1 MSKLEKYSSYKDSGV
16 EWLGEIPEEWEI
28 QKVKNIFNFSKGL
41 TITKDNLQE
50 EGIYCVNYGEI
61 HSKYGFEINPA
72 IHALKCVDESY
83 LKSDL
88 KSLLNFGDFVF
99 ADTSEDIEGSGN
111 FTHLNSNIKTFA
123 GYHTVICRSKNST
136 NVRFFAYLFDSI
148 TYRLQIRKR
157 VKGVKVYSITQG
169 ILKDTILW
177 IPPKEEQTLIASFL
191 DEKTTQIDEA
201 ISQKEKL
208 IELLKERKQIVIND
222 AVTKGLDKDVEFVDS
237 GVEWIGEIPKHWE
250 VVRSK
255 RLFQQRKDRARKGDK
270 QLTASQKYGV
280 IYQDKYMELEGRRV
294 TQVEYN
300 HEILKRAE
308 AGDFLIS
315 MRSFQGGIE
324 YCRETGSVSSA
335 YVALI
340 PIKHIVPE
348 YFKHLLKSQKYIT
361 ALSST
366 SNLVR
371 DGQAL
376 RFENFSMVDLLIVPN
391 KEQLQI
397 AKHIDDQT
405 TKIDKAIELQQSY
418 IAKLKEYKASLIDSV
433 VTGKVRVI

>member
-1 MSKLEKYSSYKDSGV
+1 MNRLKRYENYKDSGV
-16 EWLGEIPEEWEI
+16 EWLGEIPEHWEVQRLRTLGVFSASGI
-28 QKVKNIFNFSKGL
+28 DKYINKNETIVKI
-41 TITKDNLQE
+41 I
-50 EGIYCVNYGEI
+50 
-61 HSKYGFEINPA
+61 
-72 IHALKCVDESY
+72 
-83 LKSDL
+83 
-88 KSLLNFGDFVF
+88 
-99 ADTSEDIEGSGN
+99 N
-111 FTHLNSNIKTFA
+111 FTDVYSNIKRVLNNTIDFMEVTTPENNRKKHLVKKGDLIFLPSSETYEDLGLSA
-123 GYHTVICRSKNST
+123 LVDEELDNTSFSYHVI
-136 NVRFFAYLFDSI
+136 
-148 TYRLQIRKR
+148 RLQFKKDIEHSFRKYLTNNNF
-157 VKGVKVYSITQG
+157 VSNQFSSYGKGTTRKIIGRNVFNNIKIV
-169 ILKDTILW
+169 L
-177 IPPKEEQTLIASFL
+177 PPKEEQIKIASFL
-191 DEKTTQIDEA
+191 DEKTSQIDEV

-222 AVTKGLDKDVEFVDS
+222 TVTKGLDKDVEFVDS
-237 GVEWIGEIPKHWE
+237 GVEWIGKIPKHWE

-308 AGDFLIS
+308 TGDFLIS

-324 YCRETGSVSSA
+324 YCRDTGSVSSA

-340 PIKHIVPE
+340 PIKHVVPE
-348 YFKHLLKSQKYIT
+348 YFKYLFKSQKYIT

-376 RFENFSMVDLLIVPN
+376 RFENFSMVDLLIIPN
-391 KEQLQI
+391 KEQVEI
-397 AKHIDDQT
+397 AKYIDEQIE
-405 TKIDKAIELQQSY
+405 KIDTSIELQQNY
-418 IAKLKEYKASLIDSV
+418 ISKLKEYKASLIDSV
-433 VTGKVRVI
+433 VTGKRV